1 MDLGLDVYLNLLDK
15 VAGEAAT
22 AEELLILNCCVN
34 SWAVGWWVFWNKIP

>member
-22 AEELLILNCCVN
+22 AEEIFDIKLKLLC
-34 SWAVGWWVFWNKIP
+34 